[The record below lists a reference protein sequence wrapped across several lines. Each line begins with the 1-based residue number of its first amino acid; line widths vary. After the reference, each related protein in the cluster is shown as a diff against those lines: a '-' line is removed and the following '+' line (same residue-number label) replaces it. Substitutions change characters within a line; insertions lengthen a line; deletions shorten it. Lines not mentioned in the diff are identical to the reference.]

1 VAHDS
6 VRDGAVQPLLTGWT
20 LPAQEIH
27 AVFSSPRLVPTKVS
41 GFVDFLQRRFDG
53 EWWAAPAL
61 ASAPK
66 GDAK

>member
-1 VAHDS
+1 
-6 VRDGAVQPLLTGWT
+6 VQPLLTAWT

-41 GFVDFLQRRFDG
+41 GFVDFLQPRFGG

-61 ASAPK
+61 ASPQE
-66 GDAK
+66 GDTT